1 MVIIVVS
8 SGALIEIVED
18 CQSKA
23 ICFCNLFNLF
33 KSRKGKKRKKKR
45 KKKNNLALCMRL
57 VCWSSNLGEDC
68 PKWKD
73 GMLGAE
79 TAYQEWYV
87 VFN

>member
-33 KSRKGKKRKKKR
+33 KSRKG
-45 KKKNNLALCMRL
+45 KKNNLALCMRL